1 MMKFISLWP
10 GCFLLMFLIGCSHK
24 ASTDHQEQL
33 LQATLWYQQSAELQ
47 AIFWQTYYLAEREL
61 GSRMGKE
68 YDKPPAV
75 VLDIDET
82 VLDNSPH
89 SARQIIDDRGFN
101 NDMWDEWCMLG
112 AAKPL
117 PGALDFTNYASN
129 LGAEVFYISNRG
141 IHLLDATLGNLRKAG
156 FPDADSAHVLLM
168 TGDSGKESR
177 RRMVGETHQILMLVG
192 DNLGDFSE
200 IFDERSNGA
209 DRHAVEELRDS
220 FGTVFI
226 LLPNPMYGGWEKPF
240 RGESPLETLL
250 LKKEALEPYAT
261 QKE

>member
-1 MMKFISLWP
+1 MKYTSIYSAYVLFI
-10 GCFLLMFLIGCSHK
+10 LLSGCSHE
-24 ASTDHQEQL
+24 ASINHQEQL

-47 AIFWQTYYLAEREL
+47 AIFWQTYQLAEREL

-68 YDKPPAV
+68 FDKPPAV

-89 SARQIIDDRGFN
+89 TARQILDDRGFD
-101 NDMWDEWCMLG
+101 NDMWDEWCLLG
-112 AAKPL
+112 AARPL
-117 PGALDFTNYASN
+117 PGALDFTNYASD

-141 IHLLDATLGNLRKAG
+141 IHLLDATLENLREAG

-168 TGDSGKESR
+168 TGDSGKGTR

-209 DRHAVEELRDS
+209 DRQAVEEYRDS
-220 FGTVFI
+220 FGSAFI
-226 LLPNPMYGGWEKPF
+226 ILPNPMYGAWEKPF
-240 RGESPLETLL
+240 RGESPRETFLN
-250 LKKEALEPYAT
+250 KKEALEPYTT